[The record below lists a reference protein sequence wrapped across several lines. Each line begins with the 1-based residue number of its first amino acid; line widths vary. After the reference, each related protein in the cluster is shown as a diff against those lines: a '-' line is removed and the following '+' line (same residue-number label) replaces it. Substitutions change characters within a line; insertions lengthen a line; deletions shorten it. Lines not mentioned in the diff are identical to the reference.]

1 MLNRYPLWKYLMLIV
16 VILVGLL
23 YALPNIYGEDP
34 AVQITGARGVA
45 ASETTLDQ
53 VRTVLEKDNI
63 ASKSIALE
71 NGAILARFKDS
82 DVQLR
87 AREALMTE
95 LGDKFVVALNLAP
108 ATPTWLAMLGAEP
121 MKLGLDLRGG
131 VHFLME
137 VDMDTALSKL
147 QEQTMDTLR
156 SELREKGIPYAS
168 IRKLDNNGVE
178 VRFRDDAARDQAI
191 SYIGPRQRDLVL
203 SANGANTMK
212 ASLTDARLS
221 EAREYAVQQ
230 NITILRNRVNQ
241 LGVAEPLVQRQ
252 GSDRIV
258 VELPG
263 IQDTARAKE
272 ILGATATLE
281 FRLVNTN
288 ADATAAAN
296 GRVPGDSEVKYTR
309 DGQPIVLYKR
319 VILTGDHITDSTS
332 STDEYNQPQVNISL
346 DSAGGTSMSN
356 FTKDN
361 IGKPMA
367 TLFVEYKDSGKKDA
381 NGRAVLVKQEEV
393 INVANIQSRLG
404 NSFRITGIGNPNEAR
419 QLSLLLRAGALIAPI
434 QIVEERTIGPTLGQ
448 QNITQGLEACLW
460 GLVASIV
467 FMVVWYRKFGVIATT
482 ALVANLVLIVGV
494 MSLLP
499 GATLTMP
506 GIAGIVLTL
515 AVAVDANVLI
525 NERIKEEL
533 KNGRSV
539 QQAIHEGY
547 KGAFSSIVDAN
558 ITTLIT
564 AVILYA
570 VGTGSIKGF
579 AITTAIGVATSMFT
593 AIVGTRA
600 IVNLLYGG
608 KRINKLSI

>member
-1 MLNRYPLWKYLMLIV
+1 MLIV

-45 ASETTLDQ
+45 ASETTLVQ
-53 VRTVLEKDNI
+53 VRNVLEKDNI

-71 NGAILARFKDS
+71 NGAILARFKDP
-82 DVQLR
+82 DIQLR
-87 AREALMTE
+87 AREALMAE
-95 LGDKFVVALNLAP
+95 LGDKYVVALNLAP
-108 ATPTWLAMLGAEP
+108 ATPGWLAMLNAEP

-137 VDMDTALSKL
+137 VDMETALGKL

-156 SELREKGIPYAS
+156 SELREKGIPYAA

-178 VRFRDDAARDQAI
+178 VRFRDNAARDQAI
-191 SYIGPRQRDLVL
+191 SYMAPRQRDLVL
-203 SANGANTMK
+203 SANGSNTLK
-212 ASLTDARLS
+212 ATMTDARLS

-252 GSDRIV
+252 GADRIV

-309 DGQPIVLYKR
+309 EGQPVVLYKR

-346 DSAGGTSMSN
+346 DSAGGTAMSN
-356 FTKDN
+356 FTKDS

-381 NGRAVLVKQEEV
+381 NGRSVLVKQEEV

-404 NSFRITGIGNPNEAR
+404 NSFRITGISNPNEAR

-467 FMVVWYRKFGVIATT
+467 FMVVWYRKFGLIAST
-482 ALVANLVLIVGV
+482 ALMANLVLIVGV

-533 KNGRSV
+533 KNGRSI

-558 ITTLIT
+558 VTTLIT
-564 AVILYA
+564 AIILYA

>member
-16 VILVGLL
+16 VIFVGLL

>member
-1 MLNRYPLWKYLMLIV
+1 MLIV

-23 YALPNIYGEDP
+23 YALPNLYGEDP
-34 AVQITGARGVA
+34 AVQVTGARGAA
-45 ASETTLDQ
+45 ASEVTLDQ
-53 VRTVLEKDNI
+53 IRNVLDEQKI
-63 ASKSIALE
+63 AVKSIALE
-71 NGAILARFKDS
+71 NGSILARFKDP
-82 DVQLR
+82 DVQLH
-87 AREALMTE
+87 AREVLLNA

-108 ATPTWLAMLGAEP
+108 ATPNWLAMLGAEP

-137 VDMDTALSKL
+137 VDMDTALAKL
-147 QEQTMDTLR
+147 QEQTMDSLR
-156 SELREKGIPYAS
+156 TDLREKNIPYAS
-168 IRKLDNNGVE
+168 LRKLDDNAVE
-178 VRFRDDAARDQAI
+178 VRFRDNATRDQAVDYL
-191 SYIGPRQRDLVL
+191 SGRQRDLVIKSNGDNTLRAAL
-203 SANGANTMK
+203 S
-212 ASLTDARLS
+212 DARLTES
-221 EAREYAVQQ
+221 RQYAVQQ

-241 LGVAEPLVQRQ
+241 LGVAEPLVQLQ

-288 ADATAAAN
+288 VDATAAAN
-296 GRVPGDSEVKYTR
+296 GRVPGDSEVKNMR
-309 DGQPIVLYKR
+309 DGTPVVLYKR

-332 STDEYNQPQVNISL
+332 NMDEYNQPQVNISL
-346 DSAGGTSMSN
+346 DSAGGSAMSN

-404 NSFRITGIGNPNEAR
+404 NSFRITGINNANEAR

-434 QIVEERTIGPTLGQ
+434 QIVEERTIGPTLGM

-460 GLVASIV
+460 GLIASII

-482 ALVANLVLIVGV
+482 ALVVNLVLIVGI

-533 KNGRSV
+533 KNGRSI

-564 AVILYA
+564 AIILYA

-593 AIVGTRA
+593 SIVGTRA

>member
-23 YALPNIYGEDP
+23 YALPNLYGEDP

-53 VRTVLEKDNI
+53 VRTVLEKDKI

-71 NGAILARFKDS
+71 NGAILARFSNPDI
-82 DVQLR
+82 QLR
-87 AREALMTE
+87 AREALMAE

-191 SYIGPRQRDLVL
+191 SYISSRQRDMVL
-203 SANGANTMK
+203 SANGTNTLK

-296 GRVPGDSEVKYTR
+296 GRVPGDSEVKDTR
-309 DGQPIVLYKR
+309 EGQPVVLYKR

-346 DSAGGTSMSN
+346 DSAGGTAMSN

-467 FMVVWYRKFGVIATT
+467 FMVVWYRKFGMIATT

-564 AVILYA
+564 AIILYA